1 MSSTD
6 RGGPQASP
14 RPTLASLDAR
24 LREVEEQLAQL
35 LARHAAEDAAAASRV
50 FPNAR
55 GRKPGRFRVTHGDF
69 DRSDLTLHQVGE
81 LLALKPSSTRAALY
95 SLKGGLGTWRRKIHR
110 GTTLFTERY
119 CEPGASSYVGVIT
132 VERVVDGEG
141 GE

>member
-6 RGGPQASP
+6 RGGQQASP

-55 GRKPGRFRVTHGDF
+55 GPKPGRFRVAHGDF

-81 LLALKPSSTRAALY
+81 LLARLVQPLEYMDETGDDDADEEEGEMEAEVTLEDEAVEAA
-95 SLKGGLGTWRRKIHR
+95 
-110 GTTLFTERY
+110 
-119 CEPGASSYVGVIT
+119 
-132 VERVVDGEG
+132 
-141 GE
+141 